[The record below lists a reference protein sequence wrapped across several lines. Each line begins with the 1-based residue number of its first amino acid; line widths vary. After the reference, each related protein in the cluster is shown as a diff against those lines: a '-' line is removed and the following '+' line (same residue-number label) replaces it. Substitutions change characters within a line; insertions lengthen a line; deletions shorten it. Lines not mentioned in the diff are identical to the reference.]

1 MRYSLIRTM
10 DINNGPGICASLYV
24 QGCSHHCK
32 DCFNPETWDFKGG
45 YLWTDKVRNRFLN
58 ACEEE
63 HIKNVCILGGEP
75 LDQGKELFNLLL
87 EITKPVWLWTGYTWE
102 EIFNVKENGVVSQQ
116 SLDEKRLLMSGIV
129 MLCDVIVDGPFKT
142 ELQDKSLKYRG
153 SSNQRVI
160 DVKKSLEK
168 NRIVLYEGAY

>member
-32 DCFNPETWDFKGG
+32 DCFNSGTWDFKGG
-45 YLWTDKVRNRFLN
+45 YLWTDKVKNRFLN

-75 LDQGKELFNLLL
+75 LDQGKELFELLL
-87 EITKPVWLWTGYTWE
+87 RITKPIWLWTGYTWE
-102 EIFNVKENGVVSQQ
+102 EIFNIKKDGTVTQQ
-116 SLDEKRLLMSGIV
+116 KLDEKHLLMSGIV
-129 MLCDVIVDGPFKT
+129 MLCDVIVDGPFIS

-160 DVKKSLEK
+160 DVKKSLEEK
-168 NRIVLYEGAY
+168 KVVLYEGAY